1 MIKNTDLNIGPISTD
16 NIDLPI
22 TEWTKPM
29 ICIIFHHGS
38 DSDPAQWQDSWI
50 TDLDWSGSQ
59 ILVKKIVWI
68 MNPVQD
74 QSETNAPYIDYCPM
88 SASQILTFKTR
99 NLKFHGTLTN

>member
-38 DSDPAQWQDSWI
+38 DSDPAYSM
-50 TDLDWSGSQ
+50 SHR
-59 ILVKKIVWI
+59 ILG
-68 MNPVQD
+68 PFLQ
-74 QSETNAPYIDYCPM
+74 YFY
-88 SASQILTFKTR
+88 
-99 NLKFHGTLTN
+99 